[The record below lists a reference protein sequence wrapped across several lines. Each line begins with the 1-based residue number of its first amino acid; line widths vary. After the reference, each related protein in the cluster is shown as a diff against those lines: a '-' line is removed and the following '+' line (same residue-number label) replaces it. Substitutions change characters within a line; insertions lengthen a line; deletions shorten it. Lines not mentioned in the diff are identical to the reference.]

1 MRVVVQFKN
10 PNMENLE
17 QWMGTCFRH
26 LLLMISDI
34 LKISPQDRVGFS
46 FENSEND
53 KINFYISFRRFD
65 QYTPEVIMA
74 ALNNVLQSNVNF
86 LIDDQ
91 ISINVDHVCVP
102 TGGSRRACIGKSRE
116 NFFNLHKR
124 SIYTPI
130 LKPGDGNICL
140 PVALIV
146 GAAFA
151 DGSVS
156 QNLYNKLTYPPNHTE
171 LISEAKK
178 LSQTAGVDYTYG
190 CGVDEIR
197 QFESYFANE
206 YNINVYAS
214 RDGRNVYHKSP
225 FENAKHINLLLDN
238 DHYVLIKSLTAVF
251 SSAYFCAYCAEP
263 YTSRLQHK
271 KCPFK
276 CDRCF
281 NSPPCERAVDLKCD
295 NCNREFLNANCF
307 NHHIKTHICL
317 QVRICGECLV
327 TYSYDKKKSHTCGT
341 KYCRICQC
349 DKPIRH
355 ECYIPIV
362 KPKKHKEKKQL
373 FIFFD
378 LECTQSK
385 PFTNDDTK
393 FVHIPNLCVSH
404 QVCSACEEIYDI
416 NVNCENCGNRER
428 ILSECDVIAC
438 FMEYLGD
445 ISDRFKS
452 ITIIAHNLQKYDG
465 HFLLQHMYEN
475 TSEWCLKEDS
485 LVMNGTKILQIKIG
499 RYRFIDSLNFFS
511 VPLAKLPSMFSLNCD
526 AKGHYPH
533 FFNTLKNFNYVG
545 KLPDLSYYGVDSM
558 KVKNREEFLKWYEGE
573 KNKNGP
579 FDNKKEII
587 KYCKQDVTILRLAC
601 LKFRTLLVELTSVDP
616 FDQITI
622 AGTCMAIFKTNFIE
636 KDQIAIIPSNG
647 YRMRDNQSFKALKW
661 LEWLSRSKNINIM
674 SALNGREVRLSGDII
689 VDGVCGDTVYEFL
702 GCYWHQCPTCFPHKY
717 HNLPNNKRKNP
728 ARTLYETLLLRCQK
742 IKRLGFKL
750 VTIWE
755 HEFDELLK
763 SNVEI
768 QQFINSLGYL
778 KNEPLDPR
786 EAFFGGR
793 TGVCKL
799 YHKVT
804 GDEKILY
811 YDVTS
816 LYPYI
821 NKYKEYPIGVPKI
834 LIGGDLENRNVFDIN
849 GIIKCRILPP
859 KCLYHPVIPMKMHS
873 KLLFVLCYKCALEK
887 YDGECNHTEDER
899 SFIGTYVAEE
909 LRVAVQ
915 KGYEILC
922 LYEAWEYKTT
932 KYDPITK
939 TGGIFAQYIDTFL
952 KIKTEASGFPSWCK
966 TPSDK
971 EKFIQNFYEKEGVLL
986 EPENIEK
993 NPGLRSLSK
1002 ICLNSIWGKFGE
1014 RSDKVKKLFINDR
1027 DQLINLVTDPSFE
1040 TQSLY
1045 TLSSDALLASYKL
1058 INEGNHLQPNVNVAI
1073 AAYTTAHARLH
1084 LYEYLDKLQDRVLYY
1099 DTDSVFFVENG
1110 NDSGLALGDYLGD
1123 LTDELQEF
1131 GEQCYINE
1139 VVFTSEKSYAFTVM
1153 NSDDEMVHSVCKVK
1167 GISLNYENS
1176 THINFEQMKS
1186 LVLNVDKLSDQVVK
1200 LNTNVILRNPDS
1212 TVYTTKKEYTF
1223 KVNATKRR
1231 RIGHE
1236 KIRTLPYGYR
1246 NAMWNL

>member
-1 MRVVVQFKN
+1 MRAVVHFKK
-10 PNMENLE
+10 PNSKNIEE
-17 QWMGTCFRH
+17 WMYACFNE

-46 FENSEND
+46 FENAEND
-53 KINFYISFRRFD
+53 RINFYISFRRFD
-65 QYTPEVIMA
+65 QYTPEVIMS

-86 LIDDQ
+86 LIDDK
-91 ISINVDHVCVP
+91 ISINVDHVRIP
-102 TGGSRRACIGKSRE
+102 SGGSRRMCIGKSRE

-124 SIYTPI
+124 SIYTPN
-130 LKPGDGNICL
+130 LKPNDGNICL

-146 GAAFA
+146 GRAFA
-151 DGSVS
+151 DGSPS
-156 QNLYNKLTYPPNHTE
+156 QNLYNRLTYPHNHNE
-171 LISEAKK
+171 LIFEAKK
-178 LSQTAGVDYTYG
+178 FAHAAGVNYTNG
-190 CGVDEIR
+190 CGIDEIK
-197 QFESYFANE
+197 QFEKYLSAD

-214 RDGRNVYHKSP
+214 RDGHQIYHKSP
-225 FENAKHINLLLDN
+225 LTNTKHINLLLDN
-238 DHYVLIKSLTAVF
+238 GHYNVIKSLTAVF
-251 SSAYFCAYCAEP
+251 SANYFCSYCAEP
-263 YTSRLQHK
+263 YTTKFQHK

-281 NSPPCERAVDLKCD
+281 KSPPCEKAIVLRCD
-295 NCNREFLNANCF
+295 DCNREFVNAECF
-307 NHHIKTHICL
+307 DHHIKTYVCL
-317 QVRICGECLV
+317 KVRICVKCLV
-327 TYSYDKKKSHTCGT
+327 TYSYDKKKPHACGI
-341 KYCRICQC
+341 KYCRICRT
-349 DKPIRH
+349 DKPVRH
-355 ECYIPIV
+355 ECFIPNV
-362 KPKKHKEKKQL
+362 PPKKHKFNKEL

-385 PFTNDDTK
+385 SFTDDATK

-404 QVCSACEEIYDI
+404 QVCDTCEIIKD
-416 NVNCENCGNRER
+416 VNEPCENCGIREM
-428 ILSECDVIAC
+428 IFFGDNVITH
-438 FMEYLGD
+438 FMEYLGS
-445 ISDRFKS
+445 ISDDFKS

-465 HFLLQHMYEN
+465 HFLLQYMYEN
-475 TSEWCLKEDS
+475 TSDWCLKEDS

-511 VPLAKLPSMFSLNCD
+511 VPLAKLPSMFNLNCD
-526 AKGHYPH
+526 SKGHYPH
-533 FFNTLKNFNYVG
+533 FFNTFENFDYVG
-545 KLPDLSYYGVDSM
+545 KLPDASYYGLDSM
-558 KVKNREEFLKWYEGE
+558 KPGDRKKFLSWYEDE
-573 KNKNGP
+573 QNKNVI

-587 KYCKQDVTILRLAC
+587 KYCKQDVNILRLAC
-601 LKFRTLLVELTSVDP
+601 LKFRMLMIGLTAVDP

-622 AGTCMAIFKTNFIE
+622 AGTCMAIFKAKFIQN
-636 KDQIAIIPSNG
+636 DQIAIIPNNG

-661 LEWLSRSKNINIM
+661 LEWLSRSKNINIL
-674 SALNGREVRLSGDII
+674 SALNGREIRLSSNIV

-717 HNLPNNKRKNP
+717 HNLPNNKRMNP

-763 SNVEI
+763 SNTEMT
-768 QQFINSLGYL
+768 QFINSIDYL

-786 EAFFGGR
+786 HAFFGGR

-799 YHKVT
+799 YHKVAGT
-804 GDEKILY
+804 EKILY

-816 LYPYI
+816 LYPFI
-821 NKYKEYPIGVPKI
+821 NKYKEYPIGIPKI
-834 LIGGDLENRNVFDIN
+834 LIGGDLENRTVFDIN

-859 KCLYHPVIPMKMHS
+859 KNLYHPVLPVKMHS
-873 KLLFVLCYKCALEK
+873 KLLFALCYKCAFDK
-887 YDGECNHTEDER
+887 FDDECIHSQDER

-909 LRVAVQ
+909 LRVAVR
-915 KGYEILC
+915 KGYEILKI
-922 LYEAWEYKTT
+922 YEAWEYQTT
-932 KYDPITK
+932 KYDTITK
-939 TGGIFAQYIDTFL
+939 TGGIFAEYINTFL

-966 TPSDK
+966 TPAD
-971 EKFIQNFYEKEGVLL
+971 EDKFIENFYEKEGVQLDRDM
-986 EPENIEK
+986 IQK

-1014 RSDKVKKLFINDR
+1014 RPDKVKKMFVNER

-1045 TLSSDALLASYKL
+1045 TLSSDAVLASYKL
-1058 INEGNHLQPNVNVAI
+1058 VNEGNNLQPNVNVAI

-1084 LYEYLDKLQDRVLYY
+1084 LYEYLDKLQERVLYY
-1099 DTDSVFFVENG
+1099 DTDSVFFVKNENEP
-1110 NDSGLALGDYLGD
+1110 GLPLGDYLGD
-1123 LTDELQEF
+1123 LTDELSEY

-1139 VVFTSEKSYAFTVM
+1139 VVFTSEKSYAFTVKDS
-1153 NSDDEMVHSVCKVK
+1153 NDEIVGSVCKVK
-1167 GISLNYENS
+1167 GISLNHENS
-1176 THINFEQMKS
+1176 EHINFERMKS
-1186 LVLNVDKLSDQVVK
+1186 LVLNVDDSPNQVVK
-1200 LNTNVILRNPDS
+1200 LNSNVILRNTDS

-1231 RIGHE
+1231 RIGRK

-1246 NAMWNL
+1246 AM